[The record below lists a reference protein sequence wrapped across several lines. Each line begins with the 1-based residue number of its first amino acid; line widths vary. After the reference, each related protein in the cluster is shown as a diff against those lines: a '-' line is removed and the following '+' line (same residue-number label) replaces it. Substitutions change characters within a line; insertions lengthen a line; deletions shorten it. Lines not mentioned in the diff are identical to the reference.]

1 MLPILITLRR
11 TFILALIIF
20 VLIPLL
26 PVGAAERPT
35 ITISSIDISLQIKQ
49 FYLSGDSWAIDPWEK
64 GIGHLEQTGWFDTG
78 SNIVLAGHSVMPNG
92 NPGVFANLNN
102 VTVGQEIVIFDGSA
116 DRYYQVTD
124 IRIVPVD
131 DVSVVMPTDHERLT
145 LITCEVG
152 SYDEASQSYTQ
163 RLVVI
168 ADRVE

>member
-1 MLPILITLRR
+1 MSPILITLRR

-20 VLIPLL
+20 VLIPFL
-26 PVGAAERPT
+26 PVGATERPT

-92 NPGVFANLNN
+92 NAGVFAHLNE
-102 VTVGQEIVIFDGSA
+102 VSVGQEIVIFDGSA
-116 DRYYQVTD
+116 DRHYQVTD
-124 IRIVPVD
+124 IRIVPID

-152 SYDEASQSYTQ
+152 SYDEVSQSYIQ
-163 RLVVI
+163 RLVVV
-168 ADRVE
+168 ADRVG